1 MSAHPEHYE
10 TVAADSTL
18 TLGVVHIWQIPL
30 SIQAARV
37 RDCRSILSQDENHRA
52 DRFYFDRDRNRFIA
66 ARSAIRRIL
75 SRYVEMAPADLVFC
89 YGLKGKPELSPQ
101 HAGPDIKFNL
111 SHSRDLGLLAVARA
125 QSVGVDIEFV
135 DYDFASDE
143 IATRFFSVKEVD
155 TWRNLPS
162 NQKAAAFFS
171 CWTRKEAYIK
181 ALGEG
186 LSRPLHSFDV
196 AFGPGVEAAL
206 LRVAS
211 LPHEAGRWSMYNVDA
226 PEGYAAALVIE
237 GQGHR
242 LLRRRWEPQF

>member
-1 MSAHPEHYE
+1 MSAHTDDSEPD
-10 TVAADSTL
+10 AADSTL
-18 TLGVVHIWQIPL
+18 TVGVVDIWQIPL
-30 SIQAARV
+30 SIQATRI
-37 RDCRSILSQDENHRA
+37 RDCRSILSQDENQRA

-66 ARSAIRRIL
+66 ARSATRRIL
-75 SRYVEMAPADLVFC
+75 SMYVEMAPGDLVFC
-89 YGLKGKPELSPQ
+89 YGLKGKPELSAQ
-101 HAGPDIKFNL
+101 QAGREIKFNL
-111 SHSRDLGLLAVARA
+111 SHSRDVGLLTVARA
-125 QSVGVDIEFV
+125 QSVGVDIEFI

-155 TWRNLPS
+155 TWRNLS
-162 NQKAAAFFS
+162 SSQKAGAFFS

-186 LSRPLHSFDV
+186 LSVPLDSFDV

-211 LPHEAGRWSMYNVDA
+211 LPHEVARWSMYNVEA
-226 PEGYAAALVIE
+226 PAGYAAALVIE

-242 LLRRRWEPQF
+242 LRRRPWEPEF

>member
-1 MSAHPEHYE
+1 VNLDGE
-10 TVAADSTL
+10 TAAADSTL
-18 TLGVVHIWQIPL
+18 TVGVVHIWQIPL
-30 SIQAARV
+30 SIQANRI
-37 RDCRSILSQDENHRA
+37 RDCRNVLSQDENQRA

-75 SRYVEMAPADLVFC
+75 SMYVGVAPGNLVFC
-89 YGLKGKPELSPQ
+89 YGLKGKPELSPP
-101 HAGPDIKFNL
+101 HAGLDVKFSL
-111 SHSRDLGLLAVARA
+111 SHSRDIGLLAVARA

-143 IATRFFSVKEVD
+143 VASRFFSVKEVD
-155 TWRNLPS
+155 TWRNLS
-162 NQKAAAFFS
+162 SSQKAGAFFS

-186 LSRPLHSFDV
+186 LSLPLDSFDV

-206 LRVAS
+206 LRVAF
-211 LPHEAGRWSMYNVDA
+211 LPHESARWSMYNLEA
-226 PEGYAAALVIE
+226 PAGYAAALVIE

-242 LLRRRWEPQF
+242 LLRRRWEPEF